1 MERRKMVLVGWLLI
15 AGALFAL
22 THNFIGI
29 FTIVAL
35 TLVFVGVYKM
45 QQGDIKQGYRLA
57 AIGGVL
63 LVLDNLTLFVG
74 ITLISLGVFYYRSR
88 KLQRYGTAMFKQN
101 FMSNY
106 KWDEEPWTL
115 RSASIWH
122 VLGEMDA
129 DLSLA
134 LPEERE
140 TVFYMQGILG
150 DIDFW
155 IPEYYG
161 VEIEAVVLFGQI
173 QLGRDMDV
181 GVLNRLV
188 WKSSNYAESEYKLK
202 FIVSYVVG
210 DVRFQFL

>member
-1 MERRKMVLVGWLLI
+1 MERRKTALAGWVLIVIALL
-15 AGALFAL
+15 ALF
-22 THNFIGI
+22 HQFIGF

-35 TLVFVGVYKM
+35 VLIFAGVYKM
-45 QQGDIKQGYRLA
+45 QKDRLKKGYMLA

-63 LVLDNLTLFVG
+63 LVLDNLFLFIG
-74 ITLISLGVFYYRSR
+74 ITLISLGIFYYRSR
-88 KLQRYGTAMFKQN
+88 MLQPRGMAMFKQN

-106 KWDEEPWTL
+106 KWDEVPWTL
-115 RSASIWH
+115 RNASIWH

-161 VEIEAVVLFGQI
+161 VEVEAVVVFGQI
-173 QLGRDMDV
+173 QLGGDTDV

-188 WKSSNYAESEYKLK
+188 WKSPNYAESEYKVK
-202 FIVSYVVG
+202 FIVSYVAG
-210 DVRFQFL
+210 DVRFKFI